1 MIALLLLLTFA
12 HADDDPPADA
22 AALEI
27 TVWGDHA
34 IKQARSAIIRDM
46 EAMGYK
52 TVDKPEGTVVF
63 RPPQR
68 WMGKATLNVH
78 GDLSFGR
85 PVVAYKSAQLHDS
98 FHDDDNPNF
107 GDDPG
112 GLMYPTSAGASGAQ
126 TGATL
131 PSGEA
136 SLWVMPAWRLLAPI
150 HEKVRVRLAPRLRD
164 YKDVIEL
171 TAVKEAGG

>member
-1 MIALLLLLTFA
+1 MIALLLLLNFA
-12 HADDDPPADA
+12 YGEEPAED

-34 IKQARSAIIRDM
+34 IKQARSSIVREM

-52 TVDKPEGTVVF
+52 PIDKPQGRVVF

-68 WMGKATLNVH
+68 WMGKVTLDVY

-85 PVVAYKSAQLHDS
+85 PLVAYKSAQLHDS
-98 FHDDDNPNF
+98 FHDSSNPNI

-112 GLMYPTSAGASGAQ
+112 GMRYPAADGS
-126 TGATL
+126 TGTAL
-131 PSGEA
+131 PSAEA
-136 SLWVMPAWRLLAPI
+136 SLWLMPAWRILAPI
-150 HEKVRVRLAPRLRD
+150 HNKVRQRLAPKLRD
-164 YKDVIEL
+164 YRDVVEL
-171 TAVKEAGG
+171 TAEKQRLEGG